1 MANRESA
8 GKSRLVLDE
17 GGIRKFFGFLDD
29 RNLAHLISILAR
41 LLRERMKA

>member
-8 GKSRLVLDE
+8 RKSGLVLDE
-17 GGIRKFFGFLDD
+17 VGIRKFFGFLDN

-41 LLRERMKA
+41 LLHDRTQA